1 MALVFND
8 RVKETS
14 TTTGT
19 GTLNLGGA
27 FQDFQTFV
35 AGIGNSNETYYN
47 IVLPQTGEFEVGRGV
62 VTDASPDTLSRLE
75 VFTSSNNNN
84 LVDFSAGTKTVF
96 CTLPA
101 NKFVPGKFEGT
112 NFTNSILI
120 GHATTGT
127 LSNAERNTGVG
138 IEALDAVTI
147 GDNNTI
153 VGYVSGTDLTSGIGN
168 TGVGAYSITNI
179 TNATDCTGVGLS
191 SLFTNISG
199 IENTAVGSKSLFK
212 TSGSYNTALGKSAG
226 QEIAGGTYNIVIGN
240 VAGDNITSGSGNVII
255 GSVDAASAT
264 GDRQLKIAGHDGSST
279 TNWISGDSSG
289 NLTFPADLT
298 VDTNTLHV
306 DSSNNRVG
314 IGTTSP
320 VQRLHLHNS
329 GTGSGDHAYM
339 QFTTGDTGSTGSDGL
354 TVGVAANN
362 AAYVYSREASRPLY
376 IQSKGSVQLA
386 TGSSITNRLE
396 LKENGNI
403 VINESGEATDFRIEG
418 DSEQNLFFVDGSADK
433 IGIGTTSPSTLL
445 HLSSADPQIT
455 ITDTDGTGSQVIK
468 AVTDD
473 LTIDVVGQINL
484 DADSNGLVT
493 INDGGTQVGSFFK
506 TASTFSI
513 KSDVQDKRLEIKG
526 NDGGSEVTAVAF
538 HMANAGQANFND
550 KIVLNANKVIEFGD
564 SGETISG
571 DGTDLTI
578 TSSGV
583 INTSSTQ
590 FKINGSSLSPVV
602 LSSQG
607 VQFATLQKENDG
619 DLVIRSLTSDKDIVL
634 RGNDGGSQIDA
645 FKLDMSEA
653 GAATFN
659 DKIILGANK
668 SIEFGDAGET
678 ITGDGTNL
686 TILSSGYM
694 EVKSTGNLLL
704 DSTNGSIFLRDTT
717 LNLLQVFKSGTTDT
731 ILKQPLS
738 DGDLTIRGNDGGS
751 DVDAL
756 IFDMSEAGDATFN
769 SNIFLGDNKKANFGA
784 GNDLQ
789 IYHDGSQSII
799 EDAGTGQLK
808 ILAENT
814 LFFGSTTGSEKYI
827 SAVKNGKVDLSHD
840 NAVKLETTST
850 GIDITGTAVTDGL
863 TVAGNVSV
871 DSGTIKLDGNYPTGT
886 NNVALGDTA
895 LDSIGNGGA
904 GHNVAIGHAAL
915 TADDTGTGNVGIG
928 AFALTATVTGNYNTA
943 IGQEALKANTSSE
956 NNAIGYQSMLTSYS
970 GEKNVAL
977 GFWTLKNL
985 GNNDKNV
992 AIGHKAGLNL
1002 TGGDNN
1008 IIVGHNAQAASAT
1021 TSNQITLGDANITSL
1036 RIPGLQSGASSGD
1049 VLTFDGTD
1057 IGFATPTGVSAGFAV
1072 AMAIAL

>member
-19 GTLNLGGA
+19 GTLDLGGA

-75 VFTSSNNNN
+75 VFTSSNSGN

-101 NKFVPGKFEGT
+101 NKFVPGKFGGT
-112 NFTNSILI
+112 NFSDSILV
-120 GHATTGT
+120 GHSTTGT
-127 LSNAERNTGVG
+127 LSTASNNTGIGVQ
-138 IEALDAVTI
+138 ALQ
-147 GDNNTI
+147 
-153 VGYVSGTDLTSGIGN
+153 SLTSG
-168 TGVGAYSITNI
+168 
-179 TNATDCTGVGLS
+179 DD
-191 SLFTNISG
+191 
-199 IENTAVGSKSLFK
+199 NTAVGKNAGVAVNSGIRNSLLGRNAGEAI
-212 TSGSYNTALGKSAG
+212 TTGNQNTAFGHHALRANISSDKNTAIGAFSLLSATGAFNIGIGKGAG
-226 QEIAGGTYNIVIGN
+226 S
-240 VAGDNITSGSGNVII
+240 NITSGDGNVII
-255 GSVDAASAT
+255 GSDIDAASAT
-264 GDRQLKIAGHDGSST
+264 GDRQLKIAGHDGST
-279 TNWISGDSSG
+279 TTTWISGDSAG
-289 NLTFPADLT
+289 ALTFADKVVL
-298 VDTNTLHV
+298 
-306 DSSNNRVG
+306 
-314 IGTTSP
+314 
-320 VQRLHLHNS
+320 
-329 GTGSGDHAYM
+329 
-339 QFTTGDTGSTGSDGL
+339 
-354 TVGVAANN
+354 AAN
-362 AAYVYSREASRPLY
+362 
-376 IQSKGSVQLA
+376 
-386 TGSSITNRLE
+386 
-396 LKENGNI
+396 
-403 VINESGEATDFRIEG
+403 
-418 DSEQNLFFVDGSADK
+418 
-433 IGIGTTSPSTLL
+433 
-445 HLSSADPQIT
+445 
-455 ITDTDGTGSQVIK
+455 
-468 AVTDD
+468 
-473 LTIDVVGQINL
+473 
-484 DADSNGLVT
+484 
-493 INDGGTQVGSFFK
+493 K
-506 TASTFSI
+506 T
-513 KSDVQDKRLEIKG
+513 
-526 NDGGSEVTAVAF
+526 
-538 HMANAGQANFND
+538 
-550 KIVLNANKVIEFGD
+550 IEFGD

-571 DGTDLTI
+571 DGTNLNIVSSNSLGIDTANGITLDSGSGGAILKAGGSTTYGTLT
-578 TSSGV
+578 SNSG
-583 INTSSTQ
+583 
-590 FKINGSSLSPVV
+590 SLSIN
-602 LSSQG
+602 Q
-607 VQFATLQKENDG
+607 T
-619 DLVIRSLTSDKDIVL
+619 TSDKDIIFTGNDGGSDITPMMIDMSEGGRVGIGTTTPAAPLHINDSGGAFVRLTRTGFSGYLQLSTAGGAGSIAVDGNNTFNIRTNGNVGLSVDGSGNTAIGQGTLTANQGVIVDNITIDGTEIDLSSGDLKIDSAGDITLDADGGDIIFEDASTEIGRFTNDSTDFVIQSSVQDKDIIFKGNDGGSTITAMRLDMSLKGRVSIGSNSFPAERLSVFGENNSSAATLKVKDTDSRGVLIESPYSGFGVGYIGTDGTNSSLGFKVNGTEVGRFSTSGFFGVGTNNPQEEIHINGADPSIRIQDSDGGLATITQAGNNLSFDVPGVIQLDAGGASIEFLDDGLSFLKIENSSSDAHLRSIVQDKDILL
-634 RGNDGGSQIDA
+634 RGNDGGSQITA
-645 FKLDMSEA
+645 
-653 GAATFN
+653 
-659 DKIILGANK
+659 
-668 SIEFGDAGET
+668 
-678 ITGDGTNL
+678 L
-686 TILSSGYM
+686 TL
-694 EVKSTGNLLL
+694 
-704 DSTNGSIFLRDTT
+704 
-717 LNLLQVFKSGTTDT
+717 
-731 ILKQPLS
+731 
-738 DGDLTIRGNDGGS
+738 
-751 DVDAL
+751 
-756 IFDMSEAGDATFN
+756 DMSEAGDATFN